1 MFTWMQGI
9 NQLGDINVHKPSTD
23 KLLSRR
29 DSAINVFPSI
39 SSTSMNMNMNMNMND
54 HVETN

>member
-29 DSAINVFPSI
+29 DSAVNVFPSI
-39 SSTSMNMNMNMNMND
+39 SSTSMNMNMNMND